1 MARPEVVIDEL
12 VVKQVAALSAT
23 GASPVA
29 IAEQLGMSRYQVKKI
44 IASGQYAE
52 VIKDIGDEVVKGA
65 KQVIR
70 SKTSELAK
78 EITRVLTERLA
89 ENDLEAVKVAL
100 KIIGFD
106 NSDDKDKGETNINVI
121 LPGQS
126 NEQVIEPEFRTLEE
140 TDNEPT
146 DGH

>member
-44 IASGQYAE
+44 IASGRYAE
-52 VIKDIGDEVVKGA
+52 IVKDIGDEVVKGA

-89 ENDLEAVKVAL
+89 DNDLEAVKVAL

-106 NSDDKDKGETNINVI
+106 NSDDKDKGDTNINVI
-121 LPGQS
+121 LPGQ
-126 NEQVIEPEFRTLEE
+126 NNDQVIEPEFRTLEE